1 MRVKTLILATSAA
14 GALALSAGAA
24 SADPNGWYGAVDAGY
39 HSLGNAETFGNPG
52 PEFDIDVQGDWAGFA
67 RLGYRFTPNW
77 RVELEGG
84 YRDNN
89 QFDYIVSPG
98 PGLPTGIC
106 NVQPP
111 VGPCLTP
118 EGELSAATLM
128 ANVIYDFGDESWS
141 LRPFIGLGAGAARI
155 STNFV
160 GTLGGQRTIGIAAE
174 DHSVDLAAQGILGLA
189 WAIGDRA
196 NVDLT
201 YRYLMSNFEY
211 DTTRSVAPQYGT
223 FTGRYDESHTVS
235 LGLRYSFGAEPA
247 PPPPAPT

>member
-1 MRVKTLILATSAA
+1 MKVKLLAGVAMA
-14 GALALSAGAA
+14 GLFTAGAA
-24 SADPNGWYGAVDAGY
+24 SADPNGWYGAIDAGY
-39 HSLGNAETFGNPG
+39 HVQDTAETFGNPG
-52 PEFDIDVQGDWAGFA
+52 PALDLNTEGDWAGFA

-89 QFDYIVSPG
+89 QFDFIDNPNA
-98 PGLPTGIC
+98 GLPTGIC

-111 VGPCLTP
+111 VGACLIP

-141 LRPFIGLGAGAARI
+141 LRPFIGLGAGAARV

-160 GTLGGQRTIGIAAE
+160 GTEGGNRTVGLAAE
-174 DHSVDLAAQGILGLA
+174 DHSVELAAQAIAGLA
-189 WAIGDRA
+189 WAIGPRA

-211 DTTRSVAPQYGT
+211 ETTRSVGPQYGT
-223 FTGRYDESHTVS
+223 FTGKFDDSHTVS

-247 PPPPAPT
+247 APPPPP